1 MTCLLALLDFLV
13 YIVEDLK
20 ANIGRSVNAVSMM
33 LKNVLSMS
41 NIWAYPEW

>member
-20 ANIGRSVNAVSMM
+20 ANICSVNSR
-33 LKNVLSMS
+33 LSTLCFKANYS
-41 NIWAYPEW
+41 TALH